1 MLQALTL
8 ANVNLHEIGTFFL
21 SFFWDGSEKTQ
32 ISLGFLSINS
42 FKQKPSDS
50 TWNLM
55 QIIFYDIKMQI
66 ADLIK

>member
-50 TWNLM
+50 T
-55 QIIFYDIKMQI
+55 
-66 ADLIK
+66 